1 MERPH
6 PLRFSWFLVV
16 ALAAFLAT
24 SCASTPSK
32 YKKKK
37 GCDCPKW
44 NQRLTP
50 GERPIHANLGRRT
63 TLWPSVQAQPTG
75 ADIAQNSN

>member
-1 MERPH
+1 MERQIPH
-6 PLRFSWFLVV
+6 TTTWHFLIV
-16 ALAAFLAT
+16 LAMIFAT

-44 NQRLTP
+44 NQRTTP
-50 GERPIHANLGRRT
+50 SERPIHANLGRRT
-63 TLWPSVQAQPTG
+63 TLWPSLQGQSTG
-75 ADIAQNSN
+75 AYIA